1 MEYNKDFIILK
12 EMKVPIKYWDNFEM
26 WKRVFQ
32 NFGFSSSHPD
42 ISQNIIFFFKKRCF
56 ILIKSLARKP
66 EDFLKKDFE
75 YPTNLKRPN
84 NMEFH
89 WAKIR

>member
-32 NFGFSSSHPD
+32 KFGMKLTLQTHMNEAKRSFPKNGTEIYWKSCL
-42 ISQNIIFFFKKRCF
+42 SQFKSR
-56 ILIKSLARKP
+56 A
-66 EDFLKKDFE
+66 
-75 YPTNLKRPN
+75 N
-84 NMEFH
+84 
-89 WAKIR
+89 W

>member
-32 NFGFSSSHPD
+32 NFGSSSY
-42 ISQNIIFFFKKRCF
+42 S
-56 ILIKSLARKP
+56 P
-66 EDFLKKDFE
+66 E
-75 YPTNLKRPN
+75 
-84 NMEFH
+84 
-89 WAKIR
+89 I